1 MRGPTTTGWHRAR
14 RESPISYSRAGA
26 SDFGETFRLI
36 LLTNDPALAAA
47 ADSCVERIGIDFEHI
62 GKAERQAGY
71 DTRVSRHAWSDLV
84 TIARVLKCARPFAR
98 LNPLHDGTEAEIETA
113 LSCGA
118 QVLMLPFFRGREEVE
133 RFVALVRGRAEVMCL
148 VETASSFVRMREILG
163 VRGVDELMIGLNDL
177 RLQLGVSN
185 HFEVLASPIMDG
197 VCAAM
202 RQDGRPFSVGGVA
215 RAGDAGMP
223 IPSELVYAQYPRL
236 GATGGLLTRAFVKDL
251 PLADLPDAV
260 AALRQRLSV
269 WAGEDPMALEAARA
283 ELERCAI
290 AWRK

>member
-1 MRGPTTTGWHRAR
+1 MRGPITTGCR
-14 RESPISYSRAGA
+14 RVRPEFPISSE
-26 SDFGETFRLI
+26 FGEAFRLI
-36 LLTNDPALAAA
+36 LLTNDAALAAA
-47 ADSCVERIGIDFEHI
+47 ADSCVQRIGIDFEHI
-62 GKAERQAGY
+62 GKVERQAGY
-71 DTRVSRHAWSDLV
+71 DTRLSRHEWKELAV
-84 TIARVLKCARPFAR
+84 IARVLKQAKPFAR
-98 LNPLHDGTEAEIETA
+98 LNPVHGGTEAEIETA

-148 VETASSFVRMREILG
+148 VETASSFVRMREILS

-177 RLQLGVSN
+177 RLQLGVAN

-197 VCAAM
+197 VCAVM
-202 RQDGRPFSVGGVA
+202 REDGRPFSVGGVA

-260 AALRQRLSV
+260 ATLRQRLSA
-269 WAGEDPMALEAARA
+269 WAREDSAALEAARA
-283 ELERCAI
+283 ELERRAI

>member
-1 MRGPTTTGWHRAR
+1 MRGPTTIGWRQAR
-14 RESPISYSRAGA
+14 PEFPISSSPAGA
-26 SDFGETFRLI
+26 GDFGATFRLI

-47 ADSCVERIGIDFEHI
+47 ADSCVQRIGIDFEHI

-71 DTRVSRHAWSDLV
+71 DTRLSRHDGSDLAA
-84 TIARVLKCARPFAR
+84 IARVLRQARAFAR
-98 LNPLHDGTEAEIETA
+98 LNPVHDGTEAEIEAA
-113 LSCGA
+113 LSCGG

-148 VETASSFVRMREILG
+148 VETASSFVRVREILA

-177 RLQLGVSN
+177 RLQLGVAN

-197 VCAAM
+197 VCAVM
-202 RQDGRPFSVGGVA
+202 RGDGRPFSVGGVA

-251 PLADLPDAV
+251 PLADLSGAV
-260 AALRQRLSV
+260 ATLRQRLSA
-269 WAGEDPMALEAARA
+269 WAHEDDAALEAART
-283 ELERCAI
+283 ELEKRAI